1 MSRMRNRKE
10 YEKTFAFHFFRW
22 MGGEK
27 DSYVGNMEMK
37 PQAEPKETAESIE
50 ERMKDLQQVM
60 DQVYDESGNR
70 ELILFEKA
78 YRFLSI
84 VFCIVLVVMLIFT
97 VSYLPPVGNAKNPD
111 NNIVSETY
119 IRDGL
124 KDTGAVNIV
133 TGMILSYR
141 AFDTFG
147 ETNVL
152 FIATCCVMIMLMVDE
167 DKIKINPDS
176 NDRNFEPKND
186 VILQKVAAFLVPIVF
201 LFGIYVIL
209 NGHLSPGGGF
219 SGGAMIGAA
228 MILYVAAFGFDKT
241 QKFFNEKVY
250 TAIKVTALLCYGCI
264 VTYYFLTGANG
275 YECMIPLGTPGKILS
290 GGITLPINIFVGSE
304 VACTMYAFYA
314 LFRRG
319 GL

>member
-1 MSRMRNRKE
+1 MSHIRKQNE
-10 YEKTFAFHFFRW
+10 YEKTFAYRFFQW

-27 DSYVGNMEMK
+27 DSFTGNMEMR
-37 PQAEPKETAESIE
+37 PQKEYVEEEATIA
-50 ERMKDLQQVM
+50 ERMKDQRQVIAE
-60 DQVYDESGNR
+60 VYDESHNK
-70 ELILFEKA
+70 ELRFFAVLYKCMSILFCIA
-78 YRFLSI
+78 I
-84 VFCIVLVVMLIFT
+84 VFVLMYM
-97 VSYLPPVGNAKNPD
+97 VSYLPSVGAEDKPT

-119 IRDGL
+119 ISDGL
-124 KDTGAVNIV
+124 HDTGAVNIV

-167 DKIKINPDS
+167 EEIRKNKES
-176 NDRNFEPKND
+176 NDRGFEPKND
-186 VILQKVAAFLVPIVF
+186 LILQVVASLVVPLVF
-201 LFGIYVIL
+201 LFGIYIIL

-219 SGGAMIGAA
+219 SGGAMIGAG

-241 QKFFNEKVY
+241 EKFFNEKVY
-250 TAIKVTALLCYGCI
+250 KCIKVTALICYGCI

-275 YECMIPLGTPGKILS
+275 FESLIPLGAPGKILS
-290 GGITLPINIFVGSE
+290 GGITLPINVFVGSE

>member
-1 MSRMRNRKE
+1 MSRIRKQSE
-10 YEKTFAFHFFRW
+10 YEKTFAYHFFRW
-22 MGGEK
+22 LGGEK
-27 DSYVGNMEMK
+27 DAFIGNMEMR
-37 PQAEPKETAESIE
+37 PQKEYREEDATIE
-50 ERMKDLQQVM
+50 ERMKDRQQAIAE
-60 DQVYDESGNR
+60 VYDSSHNR
-70 ELILFEKA
+70 ELKFFGALYKCF
-78 YRFLSI
+78 SI
-84 VFCIVLVVMLIFT
+84 VFCIAIVTLLVIT
-97 VSYLPPVGNAKNPD
+97 VSYLPSVGGVQKPT
-111 NNIVSETY
+111 NNEVSEKY
-119 IRDGL
+119 ITDGL
-124 KDTGAVNIV
+124 EDTGAVNIV

-167 DKIKINPDS
+167 EKIRDNRES

-186 VILQKVAAFLVPIVF
+186 VILQMIASLLAPIVF
-201 LFGIYVIL
+201 LFGIYIIL

-219 SGGAMIGAA
+219 SGGAMIGAG
-228 MILYVAAFGFDKT
+228 MILYVAAFGFEKT
-241 QKFFNEKVY
+241 GRFFNENVY
-250 TAIKVTALLCYGCI
+250 KCVKVTALLCYGCI

-275 YECMIPLGTPGKILS
+275 LPCLIPTGEAGKILS

>member
-1 MSRMRNRKE
+1 MSRIRKQSE
-10 YEKTFAFHFFRW
+10 YEKTFAYGFFQW
-22 MGGEK
+22 LGGEK
-27 DSYVGNMEMK
+27 DAFVGNMEMK
-37 PQAEPKETAESIE
+37 PQKEYVEEQSVIE
-50 ERMKDLQQVM
+50 QREQEKKQALEA
-60 DQVYDESGNR
+60 VYDKANNR
-70 ELILFEKA
+70 ELRVFDKLYKCF
-78 YRFLSI
+78 SI
-84 VFCIVLVVMLIFT
+84 VFCIAIVAVLMIT
-97 VSYLPPVGNAKNPD
+97 VSYLPEVGAYEKPD
-111 NNIVSETY
+111 NNVVSATY
-119 IRDGL
+119 ITDGL
-124 KDTGAVNIV
+124 KDTGAVNVV

-152 FIATCCVMIMLMVDE
+152 FIATCCVMILLMVDE
-167 DKIKINPDS
+167 DKIKENADS
-176 NDRNFEPKND
+176 NDRGFEPKND
-186 VILQKVAAFLVPIVF
+186 VILQKVASVLVPIVF

-219 SGGAMIGAA
+219 SGGAMIGAG
-228 MILYVAAFGFDKT
+228 MILYVAAFGFEKT
-241 QKFFNEKVY
+241 ERFFNEKVY
-250 TAIKVTALLCYGCI
+250 RYIKVTALICYGCI

-275 YECMIPLGTPGKILS
+275 LSSLIPLGEPGKILS

>member
-1 MSRMRNRKE
+1 MSHLRKQSE
-10 YEKTFAFHFFRW
+10 YEKTFAYHFFRW
-22 MGGEK
+22 LGGEK
-27 DSYVGNMEMK
+27 DAFVGNMEMR
-37 PQAEPKETAESIE
+37 PQKEYVEEEATIE
-50 ERMKDLQQVM
+50 ERMKDRQQAM
-60 DQVYDESGNR
+60 AEVYDSSHNK
-70 ELILFEKA
+70 ELKFFHVLYKCF
-78 YRFLSI
+78 SI
-84 VFCIVLVVMLIFT
+84 VFCFAIVCLLVIT
-97 VSYLPPVGNAKNPD
+97 VSYLPSVGSADKPA
-111 NNIVSETY
+111 NNQVSETY
-119 IRDGL
+119 ITDGL

-167 DKIKINPDS
+167 DKIRENKES
-176 NDRNFEPKND
+176 NDRVFEPKND
-186 VILQKVAAFLVPIVF
+186 VILQMIATLLVPVVF
-201 LFGIYVIL
+201 LFGIYIIL

-219 SGGAMIGAA
+219 SGGAMIGAG
-228 MILYVAAFGFDKT
+228 MILYVTAFGFDKMG
-241 QKFFNEKVY
+241 KFFNEKIYKIV
-250 TAIKVTALLCYGCI
+250 KVTALICYGCI

-275 YECMIPLGTPGKILS
+275 LDCLIPLGEPGKILS

>member
-1 MSRMRNRKE
+1 MSHARKQSE
-10 YEKTFAFHFFRW
+10 YEKTFAYKFYRW

-27 DSYVGNMEMK
+27 DVFVGTMEMQ
-37 PQAEPKETAESIE
+37 PQEEYVQEEASIA
-50 ERMKDLQQVM
+50 ERMKDRQHAISEA
-60 DQVYDESGNR
+60 YDSGHNK
-70 ELILFEKA
+70 ELVFFNYLYKCF
-78 YRFLSI
+78 SI
-84 VFCIVLVVMLIFT
+84 IFCVAIVGVLIYT
-97 VSYLPPVGNAKNPD
+97 VSYLPSVGAEDKPT
-111 NNIVSETY
+111 NNVVSETY
-119 IRDGL
+119 ITDGL

-167 DKIKINPDS
+167 KKIKEDKNS
-176 NDRNFEPKND
+176 NDRGFEPKND
-186 VILQKVAAFLVPIVF
+186 AILQIVATVLVPIVF

-219 SGGAMIGAA
+219 SGGAMIGAG
-228 MILYVAAFGFDKT
+228 MILYVAAFGFDRT
-241 QKFFNEKVY
+241 GKFFNETIYKCV
-250 TAIKVTALLCYGCI
+250 KVTALICYGCI
-264 VTYYFLTGANG
+264 VLYYFLTGANG
-275 YECMIPLGTPGKILS
+275 LECLIPLGKPGSILS
-290 GGITLPINIFVGSE
+290 GGITLPINVFVGSE

>member
-1 MSRMRNRKE
+1 MSHIRKQSE
-10 YEKTFAFHFFRW
+10 YEKTFASKFFLW
-22 MGGEK
+22 LGGEK
-27 DSYVGNMEMK
+27 DSFTGNMEMR
-37 PQAEPKETAESIE
+37 PQKEYMEEEATIE
-50 ERMKDLQQVM
+50 ERMKDQQ
-60 DQVYDESGNR
+60 QALAEVYDSVHNK
-70 ELILFEKA
+70 ELLFFNKL
-78 YRFLSI
+78 YKCFSI
-84 VFCIVLVVMLIFT
+84 VFCIAIVAVLIYT
-97 VSYLPPVGNAKNPD
+97 VSYLPSVGAEDKPT
-111 NNIVSETY
+111 NNIVSDTY
-119 IRDGL
+119 ITNGL
-124 KDTGAVNIV
+124 EDTGAVNIV

-167 DKIKINPDS
+167 KGLSKNKDS
-176 NDRNFEPKND
+176 NDRIFEPKND
-186 VILQKVAAFLVPIVF
+186 AILQVVATLLVPIVF
-201 LFGIYVIL
+201 LFGIYIIL

-219 SGGAMIGAA
+219 SGGAMIGAG
-228 MILYVAAFGFDKT
+228 MILYVAAFGFEKT
-241 QKFFNEKVY
+241 GRFFNENVY
-250 TAIKVTALLCYGCI
+250 KCVKVTALICYGCI

-275 YECMIPLGTPGKILS
+275 FESLIPLGTPGKILS

>member
-1 MSRMRNRKE
+1 MSHIRKQSE

-22 MGGEK
+22 LGGEK
-27 DSYVGNMEMK
+27 DAFMGNMEMH
-37 PQAEPKETAESIE
+37 PQKEYAEAETTIE
-50 ERMKDLQQVM
+50 ERLRQALSE
-60 DQVYDESGNR
+60 VYDRRHNK
-70 ELILFEKA
+70 ELKFFNVLYKCM
-78 YRFLSI
+78 SV
-84 VFCIVLVVMLIFT
+84 VFCIALVFVLVYM
-97 VSYLPPVGNAKNPD
+97 VSYLPSVGAEDKPT

-119 IRDGL
+119 ISDGL

-167 DKIKINPDS
+167 DKIRENKES
-176 NDRNFEPKND
+176 NDRGFEPKNNL
-186 VILQKVAAFLVPIVF
+186 ILKKVATLIVPLVF
-201 LFGIYVIL
+201 LFGIYIIL

-219 SGGAMIGAA
+219 SGGAMIGAG

-241 QKFFNEKVY
+241 EKFFNEKVY
-250 TAIKVTALLCYGCI
+250 KCIKVTALICYGCI

-275 YECMIPLGTPGKILS
+275 LESIIPLGKAGKILS

>member
-1 MSRMRNRKE
+1 MSHIRKQSE

-27 DSYVGNMEMK
+27 DAFVGNMEMK
-37 PQAEPKETAESIE
+37 PQKEYVEEEATMK
-50 ERMKDLQQVM
+50 ERMKDRQQALAE
-60 DQVYDESGNR
+60 VYDSSHNK
-70 ELILFEKA
+70 ELKFFQVLYKCF
-78 YRFLSI
+78 SI
-84 VFCIVLVVMLIFT
+84 VFCIAIVSLLVIT
-97 VSYLPPVGNAKNPD
+97 VSYQPT
-111 NNIVSETY
+111 NNLVSETY
-119 IRDGL
+119 ITDGL

-167 DKIKINPDS
+167 DKIRENKES
-176 NDRNFEPKND
+176 NDRGFEPKND
-186 VILQKVAAFLVPIVF
+186 VILQMIATLLVPVVF
-201 LFGIYVIL
+201 LFGIYIIL

-219 SGGAMIGAA
+219 SGGAMIGAG
-228 MILYVAAFGFDKT
+228 MILYVTAFGFDKMG
-241 QKFFNEKVY
+241 KFFNEKAYKCV
-250 TAIKVTALLCYGCI
+250 KVTALICYGCI

-275 YECMIPLGTPGKILS
+275 LDCLIPLGEPGKILS

>member
-1 MSRMRNRKE
+1 MSRARKQSE
-10 YEKTFAFHFFRW
+10 YEKTFAFRFFRW
-22 MGGEK
+22 LGGEK
-27 DSYVGNMEMK
+27 DAFVGNMEMR
-37 PQAEPKETAESIE
+37 PQKEYVEEEATII
-50 ERMKDLQQVM
+50 ERMKDRQQAM
-60 DQVYDESGNR
+60 AEVYDSSHNR
-70 ELILFEKA
+70 ELLLFNRL
-78 YRFLSI
+78 YQCLSV
-84 VFCIVLVVMLIFT
+84 VFCIAIVALLVIT
-97 VSYLPPVGNAKNPD
+97 VSYLPSVGGENKPT
-111 NNIVSETY
+111 NNQVSEKY
-119 IRDGL
+119 ITDGE

-167 DKIKINPDS
+167 EKIRDNRES

-186 VILQKVAAFLVPIVF
+186 VILQVVASLLAPIVF
-201 LFGIYVIL
+201 LFGIYIIL

-219 SGGAMIGAA
+219 SGGAMIGAG
-228 MILYVAAFGFDKT
+228 MILYVAAFGFEKT
-241 QKFFNEKVY
+241 GRFFNENVY
-250 TAIKVTALLCYGCI
+250 KCVKVTALLCYGCI

-275 YECMIPLGTPGKILS
+275 LPCLIPTGEAGKILS

>member
-1 MSRMRNRKE
+1 MSHIRKQSE

-22 MGGEK
+22 LGGEK
-27 DSYVGNMEMK
+27 DAFMGNMEMH
-37 PQAEPKETAESIE
+37 PQKEYAEAETTIE
-50 ERMKDLQQVM
+50 ERLRDRRQALSE
-60 DQVYDESGNR
+60 VYDRRHNK
-70 ELILFEKA
+70 ELKFFNVLYKCM
-78 YRFLSI
+78 SV
-84 VFCIVLVVMLIFT
+84 VFCIALVFVLVYM
-97 VSYLPPVGNAKNPD
+97 VSYLPSVGAEDKPT
-111 NNIVSETY
+111 NNIVSEAY
-119 IRDGL
+119 ISDGL

-167 DKIKINPDS
+167 DKIRENKES
-176 NDRNFEPKND
+176 NDRGFEPKNNL
-186 VILQKVAAFLVPIVF
+186 ILQKVATLIVPLVF
-201 LFGIYVIL
+201 LFGIYIIL

-219 SGGAMIGAA
+219 SGGAMIGAG

-241 QKFFNEKVY
+241 EKFFNEKVY
-250 TAIKVTALLCYGCI
+250 KCIKVTALICYGCI

-275 YECMIPLGTPGKILS
+275 LESIIPLGKAGKILS

>member
-1 MSRMRNRKE
+1 MSRIRKQSE
-10 YEKTFAFHFFRW
+10 YEKTFAYRFFQW
-22 MGGEK
+22 LGGEK
-27 DSYVGNMEMK
+27 DAFVGNMEMH
-37 PQAEPKETAESIE
+37 PQEEYVEAEATIE
-50 ERMKDLQQVM
+50 ERMRDHQQVM
-60 DQVYDESGNR
+60 AEVYDKSHNM
-70 ELILFEKA
+70 ELKFFNVLYKIF
-78 YRFLSI
+78 SI
-84 VFCIVLVVMLIFT
+84 VFCLAIMLVLILT
-97 VSYLPPVGNAKNPD
+97 VSYLPAVGDSARPTS
-111 NNIVSETY
+111 NIVSETY
-119 IRDGL
+119 ITDGL
-124 KDTGAVNIV
+124 SDTGAVNIV

-167 DKIKINPDS
+167 DKIKKNKDS
-176 NDRNFEPKND
+176 NDRGFEPKND
-186 VILQKVAAFLVPIVF
+186 VILQVIAKFLVPIVF

-219 SGGAMIGAA
+219 SGGAMIGAG

-241 QKFFNEKVY
+241 EKFFNEHVYKVV
-250 TAIKVTALLCYGCI
+250 KVTALLCYGCI

-275 YECMIPLGTPGKILS
+275 LECLIPLGKPGAILS

>member
-1 MSRMRNRKE
+1 MSKTRNQKE
-10 YEKTFAFHFFRW
+10 YERTFAFHFFRW
-22 MGGEK
+22 LGGEK
-27 DSYVGNMEMK
+27 DMFVGNMEMT
-37 PQAEPKETAESIE
+37 PQKEPVETVESLE
-50 ERMKDLQQVM
+50 ERMRDRQQIFAE
-60 DQVYDESGNR
+60 VYDETGNR
-70 ELILFEKA
+70 ELRLFEKA
-78 YRFLSI
+78 YKILSI
-84 VFCIVLVVMLIFT
+84 VFCFVLVVMLIVT
-97 VSYLPPVGNAKNPD
+97 VSHLPAVGNAANPD
-111 NNIVSETY
+111 NNTVSETY
-119 IRDGL
+119 ITDGL

-167 DKIKINPDS
+167 DKIKFDADS
-176 NDRNFEPKND
+176 NDRGYEPKND
-186 VILQKVAAFLVPIVF
+186 VILQKVASILVPVVF

-219 SGGAMIGAA
+219 SGGAMIGAG
-228 MILYVAAFGFDKT
+228 MILYVAAFGFEKT
-241 QKFFNEKVY
+241 ERFFNEKVY
-250 TAIKVTALLCYGCI
+250 TVVKVTALICYGCI

-275 YECMIPLGTPGKILS
+275 LECLIPLGVPGKILS